1 LDIGPHKKIKV
12 IIVLHKERLALIESS
27 SKIALQ
33 AAIVHQPA
41 VNDQLRQPLDL
52 VE

>member
-1 LDIGPHKKIKV
+1 
-12 IIVLHKERLALIESS
+12 VLHKKRLALIENS
-27 SKIALQ
+27 SKIGLQ
-33 AAIVHQPA
+33 AAIVRQPA